1 MAQIQKWRGCHVKI
15 ETLEKIMGVRLS
27 SLREMYHCDDIER
40 EDICIR
46 LPRDRWGYYGVKEAL
61 ESIGFENQTVAYI
74 NL

>member
-1 MAQIQKWRGCHVKI
+1 MAQIQKWRGCHVKV

-61 ESIGFENQTVAYI
+61 EFIGFENQTVAYI